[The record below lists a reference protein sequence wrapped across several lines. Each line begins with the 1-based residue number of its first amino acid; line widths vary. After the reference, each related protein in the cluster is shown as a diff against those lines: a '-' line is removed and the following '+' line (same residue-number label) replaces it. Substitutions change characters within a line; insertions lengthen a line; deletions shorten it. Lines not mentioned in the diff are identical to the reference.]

1 MQTYLARQVETER
14 NTVGHHLPV
23 AMLKVGKT
31 KSRDG
36 DGDGVD
42 MVGEGLTAEA
52 SEAGL
57 GEGIG
62 PWVAFLV
69 AVA

>member
-1 MQTYLARQVETER
+1 
-14 NTVGHHLPV
+14 
-23 AMLKVGKT
+23 MLKVGKT
-31 KSRDG
+31 KSRDGDG

-62 PWVAFLV
+62 AWVAFLV